1 MNFITPN
8 FRHDFDQPDDL
19 DPGLKS
25 MIASYQSD
33 ITATDNEQ
41 FFSWPDKV
49 TIDQGLKGSG
59 SIDSG
64 QGVTRES

>member
-1 MNFITPN
+1 
-8 FRHDFDQPDDL
+8 
-19 DPGLKS
+19 